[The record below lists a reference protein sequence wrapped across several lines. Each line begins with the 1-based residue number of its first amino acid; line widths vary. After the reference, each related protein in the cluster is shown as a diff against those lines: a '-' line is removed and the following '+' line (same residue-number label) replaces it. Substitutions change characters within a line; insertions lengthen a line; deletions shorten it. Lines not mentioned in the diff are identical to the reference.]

1 MTYVAIN
8 DFKMN
13 DLLDVR
19 LNVDAPGLSSTRDR
33 IVVIPG
39 RHGAIDFGADL
50 SEGYH
55 PIPCDIRKRNMTEVQ
70 NVVREL
76 NQLLLDPYGNPKT
89 VKLRYGFEPD
99 KFYFVRYSGEL
110 PISRLAVKGSFTLPF
125 VAYDP
130 NAKFVVS
137 TEEITWDSDVPF
149 MSDVT
154 LGSDYEFDINSN
166 QTIVIHNF
174 GTMVVKPT
182 VVIEGS
188 ATSLALSLN
197 GESFSFG
204 SFSNSTIEIV
214 SEKFN
219 VYKDGDYQFSL
230 MEGNID
236 KLILMP
242 GTNDV
247 IVSGSNLNIK
257 ITFKFHAKYL

>member
-8 DFKMN
+8 DFN
-13 DLLDVR
+13 LNNLLNVR
-19 LNVDAPGLSSTRDR
+19 LNIDAPGLTATRDR
-33 IVVIPG
+33 FVVIPG

-50 SEGYH
+50 SEGNH
-55 PIPCDIRKRNMTEVQ
+55 PIPCDIRKNNMNEIQ

-110 PISRLAVKGSFTLPF
+110 PISRLAVKGSFILPF

-130 NAKFVVS
+130 NAKFVES
-137 TEEITWDSDVPF
+137 SENITWGSDIPF

-154 LGSDYEFDINSN
+154 LGADYEWQISN
-166 QTIVIHNF
+166 NQVIEVHNF

-182 VVIEGS
+182 IEIVGS
-188 ATSLALSLN
+188 ASSLTLSIN

-204 SFSNSTIEIV
+204 AFSNSTIEIV
-214 SEKFN
+214 AEKFN
-219 VYKDGDYQFSL
+219 VYKNGEYRFSL
-230 MEGNID
+230 MEGNIK
-236 KLILMP
+236 KLELMP

-247 IVSGSNLNIK
+247 IVSGTNLNIK
-257 ITFKFHAKYL
+257 ITFKFYAKYL